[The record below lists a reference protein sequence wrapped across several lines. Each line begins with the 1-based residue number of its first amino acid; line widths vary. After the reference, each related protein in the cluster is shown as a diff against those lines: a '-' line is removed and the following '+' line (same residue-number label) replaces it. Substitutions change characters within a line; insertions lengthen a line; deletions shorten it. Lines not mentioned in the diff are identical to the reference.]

1 MVYAS
6 SLTMTQVCWSRC
18 SIKVSIMQLIFLLLL
33 VVLLLLLV
41 VLLLVVVFHRGND
54 TGLLRQGEQSGCQ
67 SGSGCQAGCSIKV
80 SIMLLIFLFL
90 HLLLVVLLLILL
102 LLLLV
107 LIGCWGKVLD
117 QGVNYVAYRQPL
129 VTTFSGP
136 QAPVISDQTCKNVQ
150 KFCFFKVY
158 RLLIFVIWH
167 YPCFLLVINR
177 ANVDS
182 YWLLKRHRKSKN

>member
-33 VVLLLLLV
+33 VVLLL
-41 VLLLVVVFHRGND
+41 VVVVHRGHD
-54 TGLLRQGEQSGCQ
+54 TGMLSQGEQSGCQ

-136 QAPVISDQTCKNVQ
+136 QAPVISDQTYKTVQ
-150 KFCFFKVY
+150 RFCFSKFIVWFAHFCHLTLSL
-158 RLLIFVIWH
+158 LLIGH
-167 YPCFLLVINR
+167 QQSKCGFLL
-177 ANVDS
+177 APQTP
-182 YWLLKRHRKSKN
+182 